1 MLSSFTTFAA
11 DFQKRKADA
20 DTSFKAWAQKFQRI
34 GSISFHAFCG
44 QSKTQGECRFKE
56 KEIDSP
62 IIERTREEFVVLF
75 HLPKI

>member
-1 MLSSFTTFAA
+1 MLSFFTTFAA

-44 QSKTQGECRFKE
+44 QSKTQGEYRFKE

-75 HLPKI
+75 HLP